1 MLWSDK
7 AILRAAG
14 WHGHSFPV
22 LFCTR
27 SPFKNNSGSLQLT
40 PPSEKDAQPA
50 SITGSCHAG
59 HSPQRAF
66 IFPCPPRCDTALNLE
81 AKVLG
86 EFQLKVAPN
95 QTARE
100 SFLKLQEMQK
110 TVSKGQEP
118 HLYPPPYIYI
128 FFSFQ
133 ALSYLWSAFSYSL
146 WNSPKFQGTGLGI
159 SKVNV
164 FNGFL

>member
-1 MLWSDK
+1 MLWSDE

-22 LFCTR
+22 LFYTR
-27 SPFKNNSGSLQLT
+27 SPFKTNSGSLQLT
-40 PPSEKDAQPA
+40 PPSEKEAQPA

-86 EFQLKVAPN
+86 EFQLKVASN
-95 QTARE
+95 QTASPSLSYRRCRKQ
-100 SFLKLQEMQK
+100 SPKVKNPIFTL
-110 TVSKGQEP
+110 P
-118 HLYPPPYIYI
+118 HIYI

-133 ALSYLWSAFSYSL
+133 AFSYLWSAFGYSL